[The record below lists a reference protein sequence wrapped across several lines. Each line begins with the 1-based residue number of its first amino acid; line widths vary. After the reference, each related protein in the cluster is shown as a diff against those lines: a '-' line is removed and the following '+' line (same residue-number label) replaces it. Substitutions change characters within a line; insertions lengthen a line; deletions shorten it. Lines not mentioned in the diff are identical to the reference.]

1 MKLADT
7 IEEDAETLQLK
18 LTDIWY
24 TIDDS
29 GGSKD
34 PIIHIE
40 ARDSDRQ
47 NHHVEVRDFQPY
59 FTVPRSVL
67 DESTL
72 HALETHHS
80 VTDISMYRD
89 GVVPYKW
96 REKVTYG
103 GSERRSSPEIG
114 STNERE
120 WARTPMV
127 RIEVNVPYDVR
138 ELREEFALSGEAD
151 VRYPQR
157 FLIDSGVYTTFE
169 VPIEAKERRVTVDEV
184 TPIDVDGDL
193 AAVRPR
199 ICYYDIEVETSEDGP
214 AVVSEKGCEQT
225 RNPITA
231 IAAHDSYTATE
242 DDDTLQTR
250 AWILKEDSWNEGLT
264 VPSNISLCDTE
275 TELLERF
282 CQFLVDRR
290 FDVLSGWNSSG
301 FDDPYFFNRCLAKEI
316 TAVQHIS
323 PTKDVSRMNGNGQW
337 RNSDLKGIILL
348 DLLEAY
354 KNVSR
359 RKLSSY
365 SLDAV
370 GESEGLDI
378 QKMDVDEQTA
388 YYSDPQTFIDY
399 VCTDVAVLVELNQS
413 KEIV

>member
-7 IEEDAETLQLK
+7 IEKDTETLRLK

-59 FTVPRSVL
+59 FTVPRSTL
-67 DESTL
+67 DDSTL

-96 REKVTYG
+96 RDSVEYG
-103 GSERRSSPEIG
+103 GDDISKRNSSPEVDKIYE
-114 STNERE
+114 SDSE

-127 RIEVNVPYDVR
+127 RIEVNLPYDVR
-138 ELREEFALSGEAD
+138 ELREEFELSGEAD

-169 VPIEAKERRVTVDEV
+169 VPIVAKERRVTVDDV
-184 TPIDVDGDL
+184 TPIADDTL
-193 AAVRPR
+193 SAVRPR

-231 IAAHDSYTATE
+231 IAAHDSYQ
-242 DDDTLQTR
+242 DGKTR
-250 AWILKEDSWNEGLT
+250 AWILEDDSWNGELT
-264 VPSNISLCDTE
+264 IPSNVTICETE
-275 TELLERF
+275 TELLEQF

-301 FDDPYFFNRCLAKEI
+301 FDDPYFINRCLAKEI

-365 SLDAV
+365 SLDVVAE
-370 GESEGLDI
+370 GEGLDV

-388 YYSDPQTFIDY
+388 YYEDPQTFIDY
-399 VCTDVAVLVELNQS
+399 VRTDVDVLVELNQN
-413 KEIV
+413 KEII